1 MKGNGWS
8 ISGSFPMTNAE
19 CLHGNSSARPWQQ
32 FHHSAA
38 GFRWQLRT
46 AAPQTEPQSLADAG
60 PCDLQRTTKM
70 ARLEAA
76 LFVADGALSTRRLA
90 QLATLA
96 DAAEVRRLVDS
107 LNACLAATNSA
118 FHIERVG
125 TGYQLL
131 TLPEFAP
138 WLDKLHQR
146 QTELKLSSPAMESLA
161 IVAYRQPITRAD
173 IEAIRG
179 VQSTEML
186 KQLMERGLVRIA
198 GEDDSLGR
206 PYLYGT
212 TPRFLEL
219 FGLRTLDDLPNS
231 ELKSRPT
238 IAVKEDVDQPEDAA
252 DAELEDE
259 EIEEIEDEELEDEES
274 EDAELEDEAA

>member
-1 MKGNGWS
+1 MS
-8 ISGSFPMTNAE
+8 SFSTTNAE
-19 CLHGNSSARPWQQ
+19 PRLGDSPGRPWQQ
-32 FHHSAA
+32 DHHSAA
-38 GFRWQLRT
+38 GFRWQMRI
-46 AAPQTEPQSLADAG
+46 ASPAPDADSPTNAG
-60 PCDLQRTTKM
+60 PLGLQRTTKM

-76 LFVADGALSTRRLA
+76 LFVAEGALSTRRLA

-96 DAAEVRRLVDS
+96 DAAEVRRLVES
-107 LNACLAATNSA
+107 LNACLAEANSA

-125 TGYQLL
+125 TGHQML

-146 QTELKLSSPAMESLA
+146 QTKLKLSAPAMESLA
-161 IVAYRQPITRAD
+161 IVSYRQPITRAD

-219 FGLRTLDDLPNS
+219 FGLKSLDDLPNS
-231 ELKSRPT
+231 DLKCRPPSCAVSENSDDEL
-238 IAVKEDVDQPEDAA
+238 D
-252 DAELEDE
+252 
-259 EIEEIEDEELEDEES
+259 EDEELDEE
-274 EDAELEDEAA
+274 ELDEEELDEEELDEEELDEEELDEAEAA

>member
-1 MKGNGWS
+1 MAALQ
-8 ISGSFPMTNAE
+8 PE
-19 CLHGNSSARPWQQ
+19 AR
-32 FHHSAA
+32 
-38 GFRWQLRT
+38 
-46 AAPQTEPQSLADAG
+46 SLADDS
-60 PCDLQRTTKM
+60 PRDLQRTTKM

-76 LFVADGALSTRRLA
+76 LFVADGALSIRRLA

-107 LNACLAATNSA
+107 LNACLTATNSA

-125 TGYQLL
+125 TGYQIL

-146 QTELKLSSPAMESLA
+146 QTELQLSPPAMESLT

-238 IAVKEDVDQPEDAA
+238 IATKEDVDQSEDAA
-252 DAELEDE
+252 DAELEDA
-259 EIEEIEDEELEDEES
+259 ELEDAELEDAELEDAEL